1 MHHSNCRCF
10 AEAIAFRLHKLR
22 AEMWIGAAL
31 LAFVQPTLK
40 AAAEWRMVETEVWR
54 ESGEGATITSVAAL
68 EHTDSAKFRRFE
80 GYFDAGFTRAVHW
93 FRLKAEPGT
102 AEGYLVV
109 MPPYLG
115 NLQVFEP
122 TPGNDLPWKVQ
133 ESGARFP
140 FVQRDVPYRGFV
152 FRMRPAHPGETSRVL
167 YVRVQTDSITQFSA
181 FFVSDKKLG
190 ELTQREH
197 ALIATEILTLAVLGS
212 FNLIGWLLIRDRQQ
226 LAFAAI
232 LLTQA
237 IVRFGNSGYM
247 GQYFLPEYPKLAQ
260 DLLRAAN
267 LGSYAVY
274 ALFCL
279 SFLAITRAQGK
290 ARSFYLGM
298 IGASGLSLCANFLG
312 YYPEAATAMAVIN
325 LVSIFVGIGQ
335 CMRVWRERG
344 PGWIGVILTMGVL
357 LSGMFL
363 VALNFTGIIHSS
375 APEANGMVWL
385 RVGTTCAAQIT
396 LLSRFRRLREAYLS
410 SEKRAEQ
417 ERQFR
422 QRQEEFIDFV
432 SHEYRTPLATL
443 QTQIAIAER
452 TSDLNQQRAVVA
464 RMHAPLQRL
473 LSIFKSPLAKGE
485 WGNLRSI
492 ELRKTDLRA
501 FVQHHIEHSM
511 EQTENGSHRL
521 RLPEGGPV
529 FAWVDPILLAAIFSN
544 LIENAVKYSVPAEAV
559 IDISVSAQSPW
570 AILRIENPCAC
581 SLEADGEKLLQKG
594 YRGVNAGN
602 TSGTGLGLYM
612 VQKLTV
618 DMGGAVKVCPLPVS
632 RFRIELMFPT
642 AKPQKPA

>member
-1 MHHSNCRCF
+1 MSHWDYSCLT
-10 AEAIAFRLHKLR
+10 EAMALRLDLR
-22 AEMWIGAAL
+22 HGVTWIGAAL
-31 LAFVQPTLK
+31 LAFIQPTLG
-40 AAAEWRMVETEVWR
+40 AAEEWRMVETEVWR
-54 ESGEGATITSVAAL
+54 ESGDGATIASVAAL
-68 EHTDSAKFRRFE
+68 NQSGSVKFRRFE
-80 GYFDAGFTRAVHW
+80 GYFDAGFTRDVHW

-122 TPGNDLPWKVQ
+122 TPGNDLPWIVQ

-140 FVQRDVPYRGFV
+140 FVQRGVPYRGFV

-181 FFVSDKKLG
+181 FFVSDKKLAG
-190 ELTQREH
+190 LAQREH
-197 ALIATEILTLAVLGS
+197 ALIATEILTLGVLGS

-226 LAFAAI
+226 LAFGAL

-237 IVRFGNSGYM
+237 IIRFGNSGYL
-247 GQYFLPEYPKLAQ
+247 GQYFLPEDPNLAQ

-267 LGSYAVY
+267 LGGYAVY

-279 SFLAITRAQGK
+279 SLLAITRAQGI

-357 LSGMFL
+357 LNGMFL

-375 APEANGMVWL
+375 GPEAIGMVWL

-396 LLSRFRRLREAYLS
+396 LLSRFRQLREAYLR

-443 QTQIAIAER
+443 QTQVAIAER

-473 LSIFKSPLAKGE
+473 LSIFKSPLAQGE

-511 EQTENGSHRL
+511 ERTENGSRKF
-521 RLPEGGPV
+521 RLPDGGPV
-529 FAWVDPILLAAIFSN
+529 FACVDPILLTIILSN
-544 LIENAVKYSVPAEAV
+544 VIENATKYSVPVEAV

-570 AILRIENPCAC
+570 AILRIDNPCAR
-581 SLEADGEKLLQKG
+581 SLEPDGEKLLQKG
-594 YRGVNAGN
+594 YRGGNAGN
-602 TSGTGLGLYM
+602 ISGTGLGLYL
-612 VQKLTV
+612 VQKLMI

-632 RFRIELMFPT
+632 RFGIELMFPT
-642 AKPQKPA
+642 AKPQVSI